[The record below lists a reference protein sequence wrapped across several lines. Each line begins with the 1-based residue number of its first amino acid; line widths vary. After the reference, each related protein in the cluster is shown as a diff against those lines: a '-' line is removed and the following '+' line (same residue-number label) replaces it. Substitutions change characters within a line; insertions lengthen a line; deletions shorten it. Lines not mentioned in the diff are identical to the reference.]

1 MRCSRTIM
9 TWLQA
14 SVTFFFLYVAVLP
27 LSVLRT
33 AVSAFLCCGTTTRHT
48 LTGYTFPST
57 VILTTTFLLTV
68 SAGGLVRNGGLS
80 YITIILARTSR
91 HGCAPLSGY
100 CLYLGTGN
108 VVSVYKIVRYSSS

>member
-1 MRCSRTIM
+1 M
-9 TWLQA
+9 TLVPH
-14 SVTFFFLYVAVLP
+14 VTVLP
-27 LSVLRT
+27 LPVLR
-33 AVSAFLCCGTTTRHT
+33 AVVAVFSCSSITRET
-48 LTGYTFPST
+48 ISSL
-57 VILTTTFLLTV
+57 ILTSMVTFVTSFPLTV
-68 SAGGLVRNGGLS
+68 SAGGPVRNESLS